1 MLTLEL
7 PVDVADANTHDGG
20 REGRPLRVPKL
31 SAREIEVL
39 VSWILNDS
47 KSDVCDQLYISLGT
61 VNTHLSR
68 IREKYQSVGRPAPTK
83 ATMLARAL
91 QDGYVILDQ
100 L

>member
-7 PVDVADANTHDGG
+7 SVNAADANTHDGG
-20 REGRPLRVPKL
+20 TCSSLRTPTL
-31 SAREIEVL
+31 SAREIEVM
-39 VSWILNDS
+39 VSWILNDT
-47 KSDVCDQLYISLGT
+47 KSQVCEELYISLGT

-68 IREKYQSVGRPAPTK
+68 IREKYQCVGRPAPTK

-91 QDGYVILDQ
+91 QDGHVVLDQ

>member
-1 MLTLEL
+1 MLTIEL
-7 PVDVADANTHDGG
+7 PIAVDANS
-20 REGRPLRVPKL
+20 REVACDRHPLRAPKL

-47 KSDVCDQLYISLGT
+47 KSSVCEQLYISPGT

-68 IREKYQSVGRPAPTK
+68 IREKYESVGRPAPTK
-83 ATMLARAL
+83 AIMLARAL
-91 QDGYVILDQ
+91 QDGHIILDQ